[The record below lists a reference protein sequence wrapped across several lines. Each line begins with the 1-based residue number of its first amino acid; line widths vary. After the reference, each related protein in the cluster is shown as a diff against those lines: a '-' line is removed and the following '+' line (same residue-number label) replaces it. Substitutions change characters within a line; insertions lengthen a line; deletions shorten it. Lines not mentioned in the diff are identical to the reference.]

1 MPHDDARPA
10 AAGTIGTDLRA
21 RRLSTRRARR
31 WQRLGLQ
38 SAVLGLTVALWWAVT
53 AAELVSP
60 LYLPSPAAVWRA
72 FVEANTCRPIAEG
85 SSRLVCGE
93 QNYFMWEHLLASL
106 RRIGVGVA
114 TALVLGPVVGFVM
127 GTVEWFRTATEPYLN
142 FLRALPPLGYIGLLL
157 VWFGISDLSKYW
169 LLFLAAFPPLVISTM
184 SGIRGVRADRVDAA
198 RSMGANRWQLG
209 FQVLLP
215 SALPEIANGL
225 RIATGFAWT
234 TVVAAELANGIPGI
248 GGLAYV
254 SGTLLNTALTIACI
268 IVIGVSAVLLDL
280 LIKTAA
286 AAALPWHG
294 RA

>member
-1 MPHDDARPA
+1 MTVGAPS
-10 AAGTIGTDLRA
+10 AAGPDLRA
-21 RRLSTRRARR
+21 QQRSGRRARR
-31 WQRLGLQ
+31 WRRLALQ
-38 SAVLGLTVALWWAVT
+38 SAVLGATVLAWWAVT

-60 LYLPSPAAVWRA
+60 LYLPSPAAVGRA
-72 FVEANTCRPIAEG
+72 FVEANTCRPISAG
-85 SSRLVCGE
+85 STRVVCGE

-114 TALVLGPVVGFVM
+114 AAALLGPVVGFVM
-127 GTVEWFRTATEPYLN
+127 GTVEWFRIATEPYLN

-169 LLFLAAFPPLVISTM
+169 LLFLAAFPPMVISTM
-184 SGIRGVRADRVDAA
+184 SGIRGVRPERVHAA
-198 RSMGANRWQLG
+198 RSMGANRWQVG

-280 LIKTAA
+280 LITTVAA
-286 AAALPWHG
+286 AAVPWHG
-294 RA
+294 RG